1 MKVRRNRESVITA
14 GGQVTEWKRLP
25 YLSPFKPREKYSW
38 STCLLSPH
46 FCLNQRHLLQ
56 IKDVFLFWKKSVK
69 SQPQRHERSAG
80 STLDR
85 ELKRRMQ
92 GVEGYREAEWL
103 GITERRRRLKIK
115 KKWCQQY
122 YSGWKWGQLLF
133 SSLLFFTQE
142 MSSLQLLSFTA
153 EFCGWKF
160 LCKTSGRS
168 SFFFHCFN
176 FFLIWSAS
184 DCIS

>member
-1 MKVRRNRESVITA
+1 MKVRRYRELVVTA

-25 YLSPFKPREKYSW
+25 YLSPFKLREKYSW
-38 STCLLSPH
+38 STCLLSH
-46 FCLNQRHLLQ
+46 RFCLNQRHLLQ

-103 GITERRRRLKIK
+103 GMTERRRRLKIK
-115 KKWCQQY
+115 KKNDADNIILGESEGNSYFLPFC
-122 YSGWKWGQLLF
+122 
-133 SSLLFFTQE
+133 SLLSRRAPYSSSPSQLNSVVENFCVRYQVDHNFFFTALIF
-142 MSSLQLLSFTA
+142 SNL
-153 EFCGWKF
+153 K
-160 LCKTSGRS
+160 
-168 SFFFHCFN
+168 CFG
-176 FFLIWSAS
+176 
-184 DCIS
+184 